1 MYVEPQC
8 RGDDSRD
15 ACASVF
21 PAGSIL
27 TPASG
32 VTVTFAVPPDVTGPY
47 QIFNANGTT
56 TGSIAFSRPGVVRGE
71 WWGARGDGVTDSAVA
86 ITNALNSGPTANEA
100 MTVQLQGGTFLLGS
114 AILPP
119 ASDFVGWT
127 LQGIGRLAT
136 VLRRTAGYT
145 GPLIEVGRP
154 NEAPTRVTR
163 IKALGLDC
171 LDRAVGTKGIRF
183 LSAPWSIVEDVA
195 IANCEYGI
203 HQSGCLSMLYRD
215 VFVEDA
221 VIGIQVDNQQDRSV
235 VDTKFEHVHVKK
247 ARQYSVNIDG
257 SYSAQLV
264 REITLSGLIT
274 DGGVTGATGPTCLRI
289 HDAERIRMYGIHLEE
304 CNPFLSV
311 TDLPLQEPPVAGDP
325 GEGITGYIQI
335 YGAQLGDFHEG
346 HSGVAIVWNTLSA
359 EDFTG
364 NAEGGIGS
372 VIEGLRVKSGT
383 SSFFS
388 DYTIAI
394 RNTDFPRLSPPTG
407 EGFILRNNSEAMDA
421 AYSRDVTQESWTIFR
436 SDKLQTTHN
445 TRYQERFSTEN
456 TVDANAMAVISVNGG
471 QDSTHAFDTFVVGKR
486 TDNTDQ
492 AAFRAF
498 CLFKTNADV
507 SLTTLIAESITPVP
521 GLASAGAAGWTVTCS
536 GGGTGPGM
544 APGQVIVD
552 QNATGYTVR
561 WTAHTQIIHIFQEQ
575 E

>member
-1 MYVEPQC
+1 
-8 RGDDSRD
+8 
-15 ACASVF
+15 
-21 PAGSIL
+21 
-27 TPASG
+27 
-32 VTVTFAVPPDVTGPY
+32 
-47 QIFNANGTT
+47 
-56 TGSIAFSRPGVVRGE
+56 
-71 WWGARGDGVTDSAVA
+71 
-86 ITNALNSGPTANEA
+86 
-100 MTVQLQGGTFLLGS
+100 
-114 AILPP
+114 
-119 ASDFVGWT
+119 
-127 LQGIGRLAT
+127 
-136 VLRRTAGYT
+136 
-145 GPLIEVGRP
+145 
-154 NEAPTRVTR
+154 
-163 IKALGLDC
+163 
-171 LDRAVGTKGIRF
+171 
-183 LSAPWSIVEDVA
+183 
-195 IANCEYGI
+195 
-203 HQSGCLSMLYRD
+203 MLYRD

-221 VIGIQVDNQQDRSV
+221 VIGIQVDNQEDRSV

-264 REITLSGLIT
+264 REITISGLIT
-274 DGGVTGATGPTCLRI
+274 DGGVNGTTGPTCLRI

-311 TDLPLQEPPVAGDP
+311 TDLPQEEPPVAGDP
-325 GEGITGYIQI
+325 GQGITGYIQI

-346 HSGVAIVWNTLSA
+346 HSDVAIVWNTLSA
-359 EDFTG
+359 ETFKG

-372 VIEGLRVKSGT
+372 VIEGLRVKVGT

-388 DYTIAI
+388 DYTIAL

-407 EGFILRNNSEAMDA
+407 TGFILRNNSEAMDA
-421 AYSRDVTQESWTIFR
+421 AYSRDVSQESWTLFR

-456 TVDANAMAVISVNGG
+456 TVDANAMAVISANGG

-544 APGQVIVD
+544 APG
-552 QNATGYTVR
+552 R
-561 WTAHTQIIHIFQEQ
+561 
-575 E
+575 